1 MTTPAHLTAS
11 DLSALS
17 RLLDEALDL
26 APGAR
31 PAWLAALPA
40 PAQPWR
46 ALLAEMLAAQ
56 QSGQHAAFMADG
68 PRWAD
73 SRAAEP
79 AAQPGDLIGPYR
91 LQRLLGQGGM
101 CSVWLAER
109 ADAAP
114 SRSVALKMPLLHW
127 RSSSQILRFEQERE
141 VLGRLNHPQI
151 ARLYDA
157 GVALTGQPYLVM
169 EFVAGRPITDAC
181 DAAQMAVAAR
191 LRVFLQVLAA
201 VAHAHRHLVVH
212 RDIKPSNVF
221 VDGQGQV
228 KLLDFG
234 IAKLLQTPAGAAA
247 ASALTRDGGNVL
259 TPRHAAP
266 EQIDGGPISTATD
279 VYGLGVLLYEL
290 LAGALPHAQAQRS
303 MAHAVQA
310 VLHHPPLPPSQAPL
324 GGSVPA
330 RRGAAHAAALRAQ
343 LAGDL
348 DTIVLKALR
357 TAPAER
363 YSSAERMADDIAR
376 HLDHRPIAARPPSPG
391 RRLQLF
397 VRRHRHA
404 AAASA
409 IGGVAALLLA
419 GLLGLQH
426 ARTAD
431 QQGRADAVREF
442 MLDMVESAEAD
453 ESQPGTEVTG
463 RQMVAGGLRR
473 AHDRFAGQPLL
484 LGEVLGALG
493 RMFDRFGDDPQA
505 QAALTEA
512 AALLDA
518 HAPEDEPARNKTR
531 VQLANR
537 ALAANDL
544 TRAQALAR
552 TAHDACGRP
561 DAECAKARAY
571 ASALLGNLASR
582 QGRWPEA
589 VRLMRESVTDTARG
603 FGARHAET
611 ALAWHDLALIAR
623 DAGDLQEADRALAQ
637 AALLAEHA
645 VLHPRDRTML
655 QRSQAVLAL
664 DLGRYS
670 AARAGLL
677 SLIASPAEPA
687 ERALQ
692 WRLLANTELAMGQG
706 DAAQA
711 AADQALAM
719 APTPASTS
727 ISTSTSTPTAT
738 PTPTSVPTS
747 TSTSTSA
754 PAPAPAPAGAAAA
767 DAASADPEPL
777 FAHQAHARALGL
789 LGRTAPALAE
799 LRAVLQGLPATGYGP
814 TSVPVLRAQRFL
826 AELLAQHGDAAAAWA
841 ESERVVATLALLST
855 QGANTAIELGQ
866 TLDLQG
872 RIQHGLHHPA
882 EAAAL
887 HRRAGDLLRRQL
899 PAAHPLLARNALAL
913 DQARLAAAAAPATL

>member
-1 MTTPAHLTAS
+1 MTAPTHLAATE
-11 DLSALS
+11 LSALS

-26 APGAR
+26 APSAR

-46 ALLAEMLAAQ
+46 ALLAEMLVAH
-56 QSGQHAAFMADG
+56 QSGQHDAFMADG
-68 PRWAD
+68 PRWASNHTD
-73 SRAAEP
+73 TAET
-79 AAQPGDLIGPYR
+79 AAQPGDQVGPYR

-109 ADAAP
+109 ADSAP

-127 RSSSQILRFEQERE
+127 RSSSQIARFEQERE

-157 GVALTGQPYLVM
+157 GVALTGRPYLVM
-169 EFVAGRPITDAC
+169 EHVAGQPITDAC
-181 DAAQMAVAAR
+181 DALQMGVAAR
-191 LRVFLQVLAA
+191 LRIFLQVLAA

-221 VDGQGQV
+221 LDGQGQV

-234 IAKLLQTPAGAAA
+234 IAKLLHTPADAAA
-247 ASALTRDGGNVL
+247 PSPLTRDGGNVM

-279 VYGLGVLLYEL
+279 VYALGVLLYEL

-303 MAHAVQA
+303 VAHAVHA
-310 VLHHPPLPPSQAPL
+310 VLHSLPLPPSQAPL
-324 GGSVPA
+324 GGDVPT
-330 RRGAAHAAALRAQ
+330 RRGAAHAAALRA
-343 LAGDL
+343 LLVGDL

-376 HLDHRPIAARPPSPG
+376 HLEHRPIAARPPSLG

-397 VRRHRHA
+397 VRRHHQA

-409 IGGVAALLLA
+409 IGGVAALVLA

-453 ESQPGTEVTG
+453 EAQPGIETTG

-473 AHDRFAGQPLL
+473 AQDRFGGQPLL

-493 RMFDRFGDDPQA
+493 RMFERFGDDQQA
-505 QAALTEA
+505 LAALTES

-518 HAPEDEPARNKTR
+518 HAPADDPARNKTR

-537 ALAANDL
+537 ALAVNDPA
-544 TRAQALAR
+544 RAQALAR
-552 TAHDACGRP
+552 TALDACRRP

-589 VRLMRESVTDTARG
+589 VLRMRESVADTARG

-611 ALAWHDLALIAR
+611 ALAWHDLALISR

-637 AALLAEHA
+637 AALLAEPV
-645 VLHPRDRTML
+645 VLHRRDRTML
-655 QRSQAVLAL
+655 QRSQAVMAL

-670 AARAGLL
+670 AARARLL
-677 SLIASPAEPA
+677 GLIASPADRA

-692 WRLLANTELAMGQG
+692 WRLLANTELALGQG
-706 DAAQA
+706 DAALA
-711 AADQALAM
+711 AAEQALALALAPALVPADAP
-719 APTPASTS
+719 APTPLAL
-727 ISTSTSTPTAT
+727 TPPPSSP
-738 PTPTSVPTS
+738 PTPPPT
-747 TSTSTSA
+747 
-754 PAPAPAPAGAAAA
+754 PATAEPAQT
-767 DAASADPEPL
+767 DPETL

-826 AELLAQHGDAAAAWA
+826 AELLAQHGDAPAAWA

-872 RIQHGLHHPA
+872 RIQHTLHHPA
-882 EAAAL
+882 ESAAL
-887 HRRAGDLLRRQL
+887 HRRAGALLRRQL
-899 PAAHPLLARNALAL
+899 PATHPLLARNAQGL

>member
-1 MTTPAHLTAS
+1 MTTPAPLTAS

-40 PAQPWR
+40 AAQPWR

-73 SRAAEP
+73 SRATEP
-79 AAQPGDLIGPYR
+79 AAQPGAQPGDLVGPYR

-109 ADAAP
+109 TDGAP

-127 RSSSQILRFEQERE
+127 RSSSQIARFEQERE

-157 GVALTGQPYLVM
+157 GAALSGQPYLVM
-169 EFVAGRPITDAC
+169 EYVAGRPITDAC
-181 DAAQMAVAAR
+181 DAAQMGIAAR

-234 IAKLLQTPAGAAA
+234 IAKLLQTPADAVAP
-247 ASALTRDGGNVL
+247 SALTRDGGNVL

-279 VYGLGVLLYEL
+279 VYGLGVLLYQL

-303 MAHAVQA
+303 MAHAVHA
-310 VLHHPPLPPSQAPL
+310 VLHSPPLPPSQAPL
-324 GGSVPA
+324 GDDVPA
-330 RRGAAHAAALRAQ
+330 RRSAAHAAVLRAQ

-376 HLDHRPIAARPPSPG
+376 HLDHRPIAARPPSLG

-397 VRRHRHA
+397 VRRHHHA
-404 AAASA
+404 ATASA
-409 IGGVAALLLA
+409 IGGAAALLLA

-453 ESQPGTEVTG
+453 ESQPGIETTG

-473 AHDRFAGQPLL
+473 AHDRFGGQPLL

-493 RMFDRFGDDPQA
+493 RMFERFGDDPQA
-505 QAALTEA
+505 HAALTEA

-518 HAPEDEPARNKTR
+518 HAPADDPARNKTR

-537 ALAANDL
+537 ALAANDPV
-544 TRAQALAR
+544 RAQALAR
-552 TAHDACGRP
+552 SAHDACGRP

-582 QGRWPEA
+582 QGHWPEA
-589 VRLMRESVTDTARG
+589 VLRMRESVTDTARG

-645 VLHPRDRTML
+645 VLHRRDRTML

-670 AARAGLL
+670 AARARLL
-677 SLIASPAEPA
+677 ALIASPAEPA

-692 WRLLANTELAMGQG
+692 WRLLANTELALGQG
-706 DAAQA
+706 DAALA
-711 AADQALAM
+711 AAEQALAM
-719 APTPASTS
+719 APTPASTAA
-727 ISTSTSTPTAT
+727 PT
-738 PTPTSVPTS
+738 PTPTRTV
-747 TSTSTSA
+747 TSTSA
-754 PAPAPAPAGAAAA
+754 AAAAAA
-767 DAASADPEPL
+767 DAAIADAEPL

-799 LRAVLQGLPATGYGP
+799 LRTVLQGLPATGYTA
-814 TSVPVLRAQRFL
+814 TSVPMLRAQRFL

-855 QGANTAIELGQ
+855 QGANTAVELGQ
-866 TLDLQG
+866 TLSLQG
-872 RIQHGLHHPA
+872 RIQHGLHRPA

-899 PAAHPLLARNALAL
+899 PAAHPLLARNAQAL